1 MSKTIV
7 KEGEWIKVGSSKINA
22 YVFHVFSD
30 TEVSAGYYQ
39 NGSKAIKED
48 FVWDGEAWQ
57 FKYSGPSGS
66 YLRDQEAAIVKKGPT
81 QI

>member
-1 MSKTIV
+1 MSETKV
-7 KEGEWIKVGSSKINA
+7 KKGEWITVGSSKINA
-22 YVFHVFSD
+22 YIFHVFSD

-48 FVWDGEAWQ
+48 FIWDGETWQ
-57 FKYSGPSGS
+57 FKYSGPCGS
-66 YLRDQEAAIVKKGPT
+66 YLNGQEAAIVKKGPA